1 MEGNKSVLIT
11 GSSTGI
17 GRASALRLDKEG
29 FQVFAGV
36 RKSSDG
42 DALKDASSG
51 KLIPVILDVTEPESI
66 AKAVKTVSEITNGEL
81 FGLMNNAG
89 VSGGFTVELTPI
101 SALRD
106 VFEVNVISVF
116 AVTQAFLPLLRK
128 SKGRVVN
135 TGSVSGLTALPGMSV
150 YAASKH
156 AVEAIS
162 ESLRVELRP
171 FGISV
176 SVLEP
181 GVIATEIWK
190 KSRAKIEALLSN
202 VNPDIYKLYAPLT
215 LSYQNIIEKQKYLPP
230 EAVADRVYHAF
241 TAPKP
246 KYHYL
251 VGSDAK
257 FLAFTECLPG
267 RIRDWI
273 VYKRIYQGSQKN

>member
-1 MEGNKSVLIT
+1 MEGNKSILIT

-42 DALKDASSG
+42 DALKKASSG
-51 KLIPVILDVTEPESI
+51 RLIPIILDVTESESI
-66 AKAVKTVSEITNGEL
+66 TKALETVSKKTNGEL
-81 FGLMNNAG
+81 YGLMNNAG
-89 VSGGFTVELTPI
+89 VSNGAPVEVTPI

-106 VFEVNVISVF
+106 VLEVNVIGLF

-128 SKGRVVN
+128 SRGRIVN
-135 TGSVSGLTALPGMSV
+135 TGSLWGLTALPGVSV
-150 YAASKH
+150 YSSSKY

-190 KSRAKIEALLSN
+190 KGMAKVEDLALN
-202 VNPDIYKLYAPLT
+202 ANPDIYKLYDPLGM
-215 LSYQNIIEKQKYLPP
+215 SYKNMIKTQKYLSP
-230 EAVADRVYHAF
+230 EAVADRAYHAF
-241 TAPKP
+241 TAKKP
-246 KYHYL
+246 KYHY
-251 VGSDAK
+251 VIGNDAK
-257 FLAFTECLPG
+257 FLTAIEHLPG

-273 VYKRIYQGSQKN
+273 LYKMIYK

>member
-42 DALKDASSG
+42 DALKNASSG

-66 AKAVKTVSEITNGEL
+66 AKAVKTVSEKTNGEL
-81 FGLMNNAG
+81 YGLMNNAG
-89 VSGGFTVELTPI
+89 VPGGGPVELVPI
-101 SALRD
+101 PAIRN

-128 SKGRVVN
+128 SRGRVVN
-135 TGSVSGLTALPGMSV
+135 TGSAFGLTALPGRSV
-150 YAASKH
+150 YSASKF

-176 SVLEP
+176 SVIEP
-181 GVIATEIWK
+181 GAITTEIWK
-190 KSRAKIEALLSN
+190 KTTAKSEELILNA
-202 VNPDIYKLYAPLT
+202 NPDIYKLYASLM
-215 LSYQNIIEKQKYLPP
+215 LFYKNKFENQKYLPS
-230 EAVADRVYHAF
+230 EAVADRAYHAF
-241 TAPKP
+241 TVKKP
-246 KYHYL
+246 KYHYV

-257 FLAFTECLPG
+257 FLAFIEHLPE

-273 VYKRIYQGSQKN
+273 IYKTIYKEVELL

>member
-1 MEGNKSVLIT
+1 MESNKSVLIT

-42 DALKDASSG
+42 DALKNASSG
-51 KLIPVILDVTEPESI
+51 RLIPVILDVTESESI
-66 AKAVKTVSEITNGEL
+66 AKAVKTVSEKTNGEL
-81 FGLMNNAG
+81 YGLMNNAG
-89 VSGGFTVELTPI
+89 VSAGFTVELTPI

-106 VFEVNVISVF
+106 VLEVNVISLF

-128 SKGRVVN
+128 SRGRIVN
-135 TGSVSGLTALPGMSV
+135 TGSIFGLTAFPGRSA
-150 YAASKH
+150 YAASKF

-176 SVLEP
+176 SVIEP
-181 GVIATEIWK
+181 GAIATEIWK
-190 KSRAKIEALLSN
+190 KITAKSEELILNA
-202 VNPDIYKLYAPLT
+202 NPDIYKLYSSLMLFYKNT
-215 LSYQNIIEKQKYLPP
+215 FENQKSLPS

-241 TAPKP
+241 TAKKP
-246 KYHYL
+246 KYHCV
-251 VGSDAK
+251 VGRDAK
-257 FLAFTECLPG
+257 LFRFIERLPEK
-267 RIRDWI
+267 IRDWI
-273 VYKRIYQGSQKN
+273 IYKMIYKG